1 MRLTLGNKEFEL
13 KLLTLNDW
21 IRAEDLGLDME
32 RLRTKEKIKLKDIR
46 TLVYVSLSKCD
57 NSITPEWVGENI
69 SLDNMET
76 FNQIVNFIKPVQSTV
91 TENT

>member
-1 MRLTLGNKEFEL
+1 MRLTLGGKEFEL

-46 TLVYVSLSKCD
+46 TLVYISLSKCD

-69 SLDNMET
+69 SFDNMEI
-76 FNQIVNFIKPVQSTV
+76 FNQIVNFIKPVQSTA
-91 TENT
+91 TENI